1 MEVTETITEG
11 LKREFKVVIAAAE
24 IDSKVDERFKEIAP
38 TLQLPGFRPGKV
50 PAALVKK
57 RFGQSLLGE
66 VLEKSVNESSQQ
78 ALDERGL
85 WPAGQPNIEV
95 VSFDEG
101 KDLEFNL
108 SVELMPEIEPL
119 DYSVLKLKK
128 LVAEA
133 NEKDIDDALSKLA
146 EQHKGS
152 EPISSKRASKIG
164 DILVIDFVGSVDGEK
179 FDGGSAEGHHLEL
192 GSNQFI
198 PGFEEQLVG
207 KKAGASVKVKV
218 KFPENYS
225 QANLSGKNAFFD
237 TKIKEI
243 RQSTK
248 VKIDDDFAKLFGLE
262 ELSALRDALKTQ
274 IEQEL
279 EQTTKARLKREL
291 LDKLEDVK
299 PFDVPQ
305 SMSDQEYASICQAVK
320 ANEENANTS
329 NLDQQENNNEDGEG
343 ATPVDESLSD
353 DDKKEYRQIAERRVR
368 LALVLQEVGRLNNIE
383 VSDEEVQRALF
394 QEVSR
399 YPGQEKQI
407 MELYQKNPQAMASIR
422 APLYED
428 KIVDFITEM
437 AEVSEKKVTR
447 DELLAEPANEE
458 AVKPK
463 ETKKKKVSAKKA
475 TAKKVSAKNPLNR
488 PGNN

>member
-24 IDSKVDERFKEIAP
+24 IDSKVDERLKEIAP

-50 PAALVKK
+50 PATLVKK

-85 WPAGQPNIEV
+85 RPAAQPNIEV

-207 KKAGASVKVKV
+207 KKAGASVKVEV

-305 SMSDQEYASICQAVK
+305 SMSDQEYTSICQAVK

-394 QEVSR
+394 QEASR

-475 TAKKVSAKNPLNR
+475 PAKKVSTKKTIKKAGK
-488 PGNN
+488 